1 MENPDALDEK
11 VSEAKSLPKS
21 SELFE
26 TCLMVGPAYTG
37 TYLAAIMGLDH
48 SFECSDLCHMY
59 IHHQIC
65 LNELINMMYF
75 IYDFIAYFSRN

>member
-26 TCLMVGPAYTG
+26 PCLIVGEAYYTG
-37 TYLAAIMGLDH
+37 TYLAT
-48 SFECSDLCHMY
+48 
-59 IHHQIC
+59 
-65 LNELINMMYF
+65 F
-75 IYDFIAYFSRN
+75 IGTTGKCYLRGSNHGQYWSVKKKFGNFIRC